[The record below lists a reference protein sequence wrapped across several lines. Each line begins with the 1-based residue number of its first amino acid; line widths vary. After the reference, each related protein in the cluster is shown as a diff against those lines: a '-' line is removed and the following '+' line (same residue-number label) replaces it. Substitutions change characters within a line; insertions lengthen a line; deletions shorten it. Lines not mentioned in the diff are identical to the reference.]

1 MTHTQ
6 GPWTTSA
13 VDKRL
18 ILSCGTGG
26 AKVAIALDEV
36 DDNPGGPKAVCES
49 YANALV
55 IAAAP
60 ELLDALTALLNWG
73 RDHLSPV
80 HNPEAHT
87 LLVAAHNA
95 INKATQCSQGTKER
109 KGQK

>member
-1 MTHTQ
+1 MKHTS
-6 GPWTTSA
+6 GPWNYAGYYDHCEVGREYHEVTDSQGFEIINQNGIVTTEQ
-13 VDKRL
+13 D
-18 ILSCGTGG
+18 
-26 AKVAIALDEV
+26 AL
-36 DDNPGGPKAVCES
+36 
-49 YANALV
+49 L

-95 INKATQCSQGTKER
+95 INKATQYAQETKER